1 MIGKNTLRS
10 AAYVGIIAVLLA
22 LMDIYSSFGR
32 KDVVTDIFNL
42 SQLLFYVT
50 LFAGGL
56 VAARAIS
63 NRGLVPAI
71 INGVLGGVVVSGI
84 LAALLAFV
92 DSVNFDDVRFIF
104 QNLTPLDNSALMQGQ
119 TEILPAMIL
128 LVLAGAVLGAIAG
141 IITEL
146 PLRVQNT
153 VFGAFSGMVI
163 IGVLQGQIN
172 RVVTLGDAI
181 AIASV
186 FIIAYGVT
194 RALGAVQVS
203 RQWVIGA
210 AVGLIGAVIFGLIA
224 VSTGMERDSLLRG
237 SQQFAPTLLMLPLVG
252 DVLNLLVFGGA
263 MILFGLLG
271 AAATS
276 ASKQMHDAAW
286 YFMSITVSLGLLASQ
301 RDLNLIY
308 ATIITVVLA
317 ATFLFIPNLSRQANE
332 AHHGL
337 PRQGK
342 TINRRVFYVA
352 MGVILL
358 IVPPFMGLSL
368 TNTLN
373 LVMIYIIMGVGMNV
387 MIGYAGLL
395 DLGYVASFAIGAYT
409 AGVLT
414 SPSIITCPGVAS
426 QADAFALLRP
436 YEKMRLVFDIFPSTD
451 PAVMLSTFQNYWRGL
466 QIVCPNL
473 MTFWE
478 AWPIAIVVSAFT
490 GMALGVPVLRLR
502 GDYLAI
508 VTLGFGEIIQRFLI
522 SDTFKPLLGGPQ
534 GIQRIPVPQLFG
546 IQLDQATEV
555 YYLFLLVVAL
565 GAVVVLRLA
574 SSRLGRAWRA
584 LRDDE
589 DVAEAMGIN
598 LTVAKLLAFGVS
610 SAFSGMGGALFGA
623 SLQGIFPNSFVLLV
637 SINVLSLV
645 ILGGMGGI
653 PGVFIGAFVLVGM
666 PEILRELRDYRLLA
680 FGVLLVVTMLSRP
693 EGLIP
698 PQPPKLSEQST
709 ASRQQEAAA
718 GD

>member
-1 MIGKNTLRS
+1 MIGKNTLRN
-10 AAYVGIIAVLLA
+10 ATYVGIVAVLLA
-22 LMDIYSSFGR
+22 LMDVYSSFGR
-32 KDVVTDIFNL
+32 KDVITDLFNL

-50 LFAGGL
+50 LFAGAV
-56 VAARAIS
+56 VAARGVV
-63 NRGLVPAI
+63 NRGVAASVM
-71 INGVLGGVVVSGI
+71 NGVIGGVVVAAI

-92 DSVNFDDVRFIF
+92 DTVEFNDLRFIF
-104 QNLTPLDNSALMQGQ
+104 QNLTPLNNSALMQGQ
-119 TEILPAMIL
+119 GELLPALLL
-128 LVLAGAVLGAIAG
+128 LVLAGVVMGVIAG
-141 IITEL
+141 LITEL
-146 PLRVQNT
+146 PLRFQNT
-153 VFGAFSGMVI
+153 IFGSFAAVVI

-172 RVVTLGDAI
+172 RVVTLGDAV
-181 AIASV
+181 AIVTV
-186 FIIAYGVT
+186 FIAGYVLT
-194 RALGAVQVS
+194 NALGFTSVLQ
-203 RQWVIGA
+203 QILIGVG
-210 AVGLIGAVIFGLIA
+210 VGLGGAVIFGFIA
-224 VSTGMERDSLLRG
+224 TMTGMERDTLLRG
-237 SQQFAPTLLMLPLVG
+237 SQQYAPTLLMLPLAG
-252 DVLNLLVFGGA
+252 GLNLLVFGGA
-263 MILFGLLG
+263 MTLFGALG

-276 ASKQMHDAAW
+276 ASKQMHDAVW
-286 YFMSITVSLGLLASQ
+286 YFLAILVSLGLLASQ
-301 RDLNLIY
+301 KDLNLTFALLIL
-308 ATIITVVLA
+308 AVLA
-317 ATFLFIPNLSRQANE
+317 ITFALVPTLSTRANSAFHE
-332 AHHGL
+332 L
-337 PRQGK
+337 PRAGK
-342 TINRRVFYVA
+342 RMNRQVFYVA
-352 MGVILL
+352 MGVVLL
-358 IVPPFMGLSL
+358 VVPPFMGLSL

-414 SPSIITCPGVAS
+414 SPSIFTCPEVVS
-426 QADAFALLRP
+426 QANAFDLLRP
-436 YEKMRLVFDIFPSTD
+436 YEKLRLVFDVFPTND
-451 PAVMLSTFQNYWRGL
+451 PALMLSTFQNYWRGL
-466 QIVCPNL
+466 DIICPNL
-473 MTFWE
+473 MTFWQ

-522 SDTFKPLLGGPQ
+522 SDTFKPILGGPQ
-534 GIQRIPVPQLFG
+534 GVQRIPVPEIFG
-546 IQLDQATEV
+546 TQLDQATEV
-555 YYLFLLVVAL
+555 YYLFLLVVGV

-709 ASRQQEAAA
+709 AARQQEAAA